1 MKIRILPWLSNSIP
15 MGKLFYQMTYI
26 YIFYS
31 CGLDIVDYIRVMIWP
46 LKTNIVSLL
55 TGHGSNLT
63 LNLFEP
69 QNYVFE
75 FVSDADNNRTAQ
87 ASGVIYTTKY

>member
-1 MKIRILPWLSNSIP
+1 
-15 MGKLFYQMTYI
+15 
-26 YIFYS
+26 
-31 CGLDIVDYIRVMIWP
+31 MINAKGQ
-46 LKTNIVSLL
+46 KTPRKKANMVSLL
-55 TGHGSNLT
+55 TGHVSNLA

>member
-1 MKIRILPWLSNSIP
+1 MVKI
-15 MGKLFYQMTYI
+15 FYQII
-26 YIFYS
+26 YILHS
-31 CGLDIVDYIRVMIWP
+31 CGLVDYIRFMIWP

-69 QNYVFE
+69 HNYVFE

>member
-1 MKIRILPWLSNSIP
+1 M
-15 MGKLFYQMTYI
+15 
-26 YIFYS
+26 
-31 CGLDIVDYIRVMIWP
+31 VWP
-46 LKTNIVSLL
+46 LNAYIVSLL
-55 TGHGSNLT
+55 TGRRSNLA

-75 FVSDADNNRTAQ
+75 FVLDADNNRTAQ

>member
-1 MKIRILPWLSNSIP
+1 M
-15 MGKLFYQMTYI
+15 Y
-26 YIFYS
+26 
-31 CGLDIVDYIRVMIWP
+31 VDNISVMIWP
-46 LKTNIVSLL
+46 FTANMVSLL
-55 TGHGSNLT
+55 TGHVSNLA

>member
-1 MKIRILPWLSNSIP
+1 
-15 MGKLFYQMTYI
+15 
-26 YIFYS
+26 
-31 CGLDIVDYIRVMIWP
+31 MIWP
-46 LKTNIVSLL
+46 LIANIVSLL
-55 TGHGSNLT
+55 TGHVSNLA

>member
-1 MKIRILPWLSNSIP
+1 
-15 MGKLFYQMTYI
+15 
-26 YIFYS
+26 
-31 CGLDIVDYIRVMIWP
+31 MIWN
-46 LKTNIVSLL
+46 LKANIVSLL
-55 TGHGSNLT
+55 TGHGSNLA
-63 LNLFEP
+63 LNLFQP

>member
-15 MGKLFYQMTYI
+15 MLKLFYQMIYI
-26 YIFYS
+26 YKSITLELWYDPWKQTLF
-31 CGLDIVDYIRVMIWP
+31 L
-46 LKTNIVSLL
+46 LL
-55 TGHGSNLT
+55 TGHGSNLA